1 MGQSDNV
8 IKASAYKVVQPVC
21 LGHFLSEPS
30 SCDTPGTTRPPYNL
44 AVIKD
49 SGAQIYGLDGMRS

>member
-1 MGQSDNV
+1 MGQSNNV
-8 IKASAYKVVQPVC
+8 IKASAYKVV
-21 LGHFLSEPS
+21 GHFLSEPS